1 MSITRYTKHN
11 FTTYFTK
18 PVSFKKTFHT
28 KVKASNRIG
37 PHNEEVISVLI
48 GSLLG
53 DSYASAR
60 TIEGTR
66 FSYKQSQVHKDYL
79 FWLYEF
85 YYKRGYCSNLKP
97 RMYTRKLRNKRSDAI
112 RSMACGARN

>member
-1 MSITRYTKHN
+1 MSNTRYTKHN
-11 FTTYFTK
+11 LTTFLTK

-28 KVKASNRIG
+28 KVKASNIIG
-37 PHNEEVISVLI
+37 PRNEEVISVLI
-48 GSLLG
+48 GSFLG

-79 FWLYEF
+79 F
-85 YYKRGYCSNLKP
+85 
-97 RMYTRKLRNKRSDAI
+97 
-112 RSMACGARN
+112 

>member
-1 MSITRYTKHN
+1 MSNDTGEKNNTLVPRLAQVQSTCFLNTRYTKHN
-11 FTTYFTK
+11 FTIFLTK
-18 PVSFKKTFHT
+18 PVFFFFRSSPIDALQRKKRKTDKTFHT
-28 KVKASNRIG
+28 KVKASSRIG
-37 PHNEEVISVLI
+37 PHNKEVISVII

-79 FWLYEF
+79 F
-85 YYKRGYCSNLKP
+85 
-97 RMYTRKLRNKRSDAI
+97 
-112 RSMACGARN
+112 